1 MFFEKWMEK
10 QEVGKNNDE
19 MQNSEGENHPM
30 VCIVDHGINSYIII
44 FVIEFIYF
52 VC

>member
-1 MFFEKWMEK
+1 MKK

-19 MQNSEGENHPM
+19 MQNSEGQNHHM

-44 FVIEFIYF
+44 SVIQFIYF
-52 VC
+52 VAKM

>member
-1 MFFEKWMEK
+1 LKSGWRSKRLEK
-10 QEVGKNNDE
+10 NSDE

-30 VCIVDHGINSYIII
+30 VCIVDHGINNYIII
-44 FVIEFIYF
+44 FVMEFIYF

>member
-1 MFFEKWMEK
+1 MEK